1 MTATRDPLLQPY
13 RLRDLELRN
22 RVLSTSHE
30 PAYGDNGMPGERY
43 TAYHVEKAKGGI
55 ALTMIGGSAI
65 IAPDSPP
72 AFGNLDVASDRIIP
86 YFRELAAAVHAHGA
100 AVMTQLT
107 HLGRRTSHYTAD
119 WLPLVYPSPIRE
131 PAHRAF
137 PKAAEAFDIERIIRA
152 YGEAA
157 RRCREGGLDGIELQA
172 YGHLMDGFWSPRTN
186 KRDDQWGGSLD
197 NRLRFT
203 REVVAEIRR
212 QAGDDYIVG
221 IRMVFDE
228 EIEGGLGREEGF
240 EIGRRL
246 AADGRLDFFNVI
258 RGHIDTD
265 EGLSHVIANMGTPQG
280 PQVDFAGEVR
290 AELGDVPVFHA
301 NRINDIATARY
312 AVREGHVDMVG
323 MTRAHMADPHI
334 VDKVARGAED
344 RIRPCVGAGYC
355 IDRIYEGGDAL
366 CIHNPATGRERELPQ
381 NIEPSSGP
389 ARRIVVVGAGPAGL
403 EAARVCAAR
412 GHEVVVFEAGDR
424 AGGQIALA
432 AVPERRRELI
442 GIVDWR
448 LAELE
453 HLGVAIR
460 YNAYV
465 DGDDVRRES
474 PDVVIVATGGLPDTS
489 FLEAGE
495 DLVATTWDVLGGHV
509 RPDGDILVYDD
520 NGQHPGPACAEY
532 LARQGLCVEIVTPDR
547 MVCAEIG
554 GTNFP
559 AYLKAFHEHG
569 VRITPDHLLRRV
581 ARDEEGRL
589 LVTLYNDFSKSCSH
603 GRFDH
608 VIIEHGTLPLAEIY
622 EELKA
627 DSINAGEIDL
637 DALLAGRAQEL
648 MRNPDGRY
656 QLFRVGDAVA
666 SRNIHA
672 ALYDALRLARDL

>member
-1 MTATRDPLLQPY
+1 MSTDPLLQPF
-13 RLRDLELRN
+13 RLRDLELKN

-30 PAYGDNGMPGERY
+30 PAYSEDGMPGERY
-43 TAYHVEKAKGGI
+43 TAYHVEKARGGL

-65 IAPDSPP
+65 VAPDSPP
-72 AFGNLDVASDRIIP
+72 AFGNLDVTTDRIIP
-86 YFRELAAAVHAHGA
+86 YFQRLSAAVHEHGC

-107 HLGRRTSHYTAD
+107 HLGRRTGNYTAD
-119 WLPLVYPSPIRE
+119 WLPLVYPSPVRE

-137 PKAAEAFDIERIIRA
+137 PKQAEEFDIERIIRA
-152 YGEAA
+152 YGHAA

-172 YGHLMDGFWSPRTN
+172 YGHLMDAFWSPLTN
-186 KRDDQWGGSLD
+186 QREDQWGGSLD
-197 NRLRFT
+197 NRIRFA
-203 REVVAEIRR
+203 REVIREIREQVGR
-212 QAGDDYIVG
+212 DYVMG

-228 EIEGGLGREEGF
+228 ELPGGLQRDEGF

-246 AADGRLDFFNVI
+246 VNDGGLDFVNVI
-258 RGHIDTD
+258 QGHIDTD

-290 AELGDVPVFHA
+290 SALGADIPVFHA

-334 VDKVARGAED
+334 VRKVADGTED

-381 NIEPSSGP
+381 EIAPTTG
-389 ARRIVVVGAGPAGL
+389 ARHRVVVVGAGPAGL
-403 EAARVCAAR
+403 EAARVCAER
-412 GHEVVVFEAGDR
+412 GHDVTVFEAADR

-448 LAELE
+448 LAELDR
-453 HLGVAIR
+453 LGVTMR
-460 YNAYV
+460 YNTYAEAA
-465 DGDDVRRES
+465 DVQAEA
-474 PDVVIVATGGLPDTS
+474 PDVVIVATGGLPNTS

-495 DLVATTWDVLGGHV
+495 DLVESTWDVLGGHSSGEGEV
-509 RPDGDILVYDD
+509 LLYDD
-520 NGQHPGPACAEY
+520 NGQHPGMSCAEH
-532 LARQGLCVEIVTPDR
+532 LAAQGTSLELVTPER
-547 MVCAEIG
+547 MVCAQIG
-554 GTNFP
+554 GTNYP
-559 AYLKAFHEHG
+559 AYLKAFYEHG
-569 VRITPDHLLRRV
+569 VTLTPDHWLRRV
-581 ARDEEGRL
+581 ERDDAGRL
-589 LVTLYNDFSKSCSH
+589 AVTLYNDFTKQTVA
-603 GRFDH
+603 RQVDR
-608 VIIEHGTLPLAEIY
+608 VIVEHGTLPLADTY

-627 DSINAGEIDL
+627 DSVNGGETDL
-637 DALLAGRAQEL
+637 DALIAGQPQTRQ
-648 MRNPDGRY
+648 RNPDGNYR
-656 QLFRVGDAVA
+656 LFRVGDAVA

-672 ALYDALRLARDL
+672 ALYDALRLTHNL